1 VRVRLEGRRAVIVA
15 AHPDDETA
23 GLGGCLALLTAP
35 VLVHVT
41 DGAPRDMH
49 DASEHGFPTREA
61 YAATR
66 RLELLDALRA
76 GSVEPAELVALDYV
90 DQEASLHLA
99 ELAGKLARLFRRL
112 QPDLVLTHP
121 YEGGHP
127 DHDATAF
134 AVRAA
139 RGSISDGLQ
148 PQIVEFTSYHN
159 RDGCMETGVFLPA
172 EAVEETIVTLDP
184 DDCARKQRMLHCFR
198 TQQAVLS
205 HFGTTEERFRP
216 APAYDFGAPPHA
228 GTLFYEQFPWGMTGS
243 RWRELAR
250 SAMAAFGG

>member
-1 VRVRLEGRRAVIVA
+1 MRVQLEGRRAVIVA

-23 GLGGCLALLTAP
+23 GVGGCLPLLSAP

-41 DGAPRDMH
+41 DGAPRDMQC
-49 DASEHGFPTREA
+49 ASEYGFPTREA
-61 YAATR
+61 YAEAR

-76 GSVEPAELVALDYV
+76 GSVEPAELVRFDYV

-99 ELAGKLARLFRRL
+99 ELAGKLAGLFRRL
-112 QPDLVLTHP
+112 QPDVVLTHP

-134 AVRAA
+134 AVQAA
-139 RGSISDGLQ
+139 RDSLRDGLK
-148 PQIVEFTSYHN
+148 PQIIEFTSYHN
-159 RDGCMETGVFLPA
+159 RDGCMETGLFLPA
-172 EAVEETIVTLDP
+172 EGVEETVVTLGP
-184 DDCARKQRMLHCFR
+184 ADCARKQRMLHCFR

-205 HFGTTEERFRP
+205 HFGTTEERFRR
-216 APAYDFGAPPHA
+216 APTYDFGDPPHP
-228 GTLFYEQFPWGMTGS
+228 GMLFYEQFPWGMTGS

-250 SAMAAFGG
+250 LALAVFGC